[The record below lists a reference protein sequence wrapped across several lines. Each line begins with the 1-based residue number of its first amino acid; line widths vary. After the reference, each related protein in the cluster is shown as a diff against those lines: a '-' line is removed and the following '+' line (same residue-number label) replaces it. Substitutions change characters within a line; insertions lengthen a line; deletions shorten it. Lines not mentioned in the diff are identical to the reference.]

1 MGASPEAQG
10 SKLDW
15 LLWLLVVL
23 LIAGAVVGNYY
34 FDSQP
39 LLWRV
44 SGVVVL
50 AIVAL
55 VIGLQTSSGKGF
67 SEFFK
72 GARVEIKK
80 VVWPTRQET
89 MQTTVVVVLVVALMA
104 LILWALDTFLGYLIS
119 LLIG

>member
-55 VIGLQTSSGKGF
+55 VIGLQTSSGKSF

-89 MQTTVVVVLVVALMA
+89 MQTTIVVVLVVALMA

>member
-1 MGASPEAQG
+1 MSASSEAQG

-34 FDSQP
+34 FESQP

-44 SGVVVL
+44 SGVVAL

-55 VIGLQTSSGKGF
+55 VIGLQTSSGKSF

-89 MQTTVVVVLVVALMA
+89 MQTTIVVVLVVALMA

>member
-55 VIGLQTSSGKGF
+55 VIGLQTSSGKSF

>member
-1 MGASPEAQG
+1 MSASSEAQG

-23 LIAGAVVGNYY
+23 LIGGGVFGNYY
-34 FDSQP
+34 FESEP

-44 SGVVVL
+44 SGVVAV

-55 VIGLQTSSGKGF
+55 VIGLQTTAGKSF

-89 MQTTVVVVLVVALMA
+89 LQTTLVVVVVVALMS
-104 LILWALDTFLGYLIS
+104 LILWALDTFLGFLIS